1 MQYLGLA
8 LVVALLALVVLWVA
22 LRVLFG
28 GSWLLGWLRGTFGM
42 LLLVLTAMIGLIAY
56 EVRDYQATANSTPLA
71 TVVFHAQGKQRF
83 EVELQQANQH
93 RSAVVEG
100 DLWQL
105 EVHMLRWSGLAALI
119 GLEPGY
125 RLQALSGRYLSVEQ
139 QEQARHTRVL
149 LTSSTAVPVWDWLRS
164 LDWSVPFTEPQTQ
177 RVSFMPLV
185 DGAAFQ
191 IEQSATGL
199 LATPVNPEARQALK
213 DW

>member
-8 LVVALLALVVLWVA
+8 VVVALLALVVLLVA
-22 LRVLFG
+22 LRMLFG
-28 GSWLLGWLRGTFGM
+28 GNWLLGWLRGTFG
-42 LLLVLTAMIGLIAY
+42 LLLLALTAVIGFIAY
-56 EVRDYQATANSTPLA
+56 DVRDYQPIASDTPLA
-71 TVVFHAQGKQRF
+71 TVVFHAQGRQRY
-83 EVELQQANQH
+83 EVEIQGRQQH
-93 RSAVVEG
+93 SVILEG

-105 EVHMLRWSGLAALI
+105 EVHTLRWSGLTALI

-139 QEQARHTRVL
+139 QEQARHTRVQL
-149 LTSSTAVPVWDWLRS
+149 ANGTALPVRDWLKTV
-164 LDWSVPFTEPQTQ
+164 DWDVPFIEPQTQ
-177 RVSFMPLV
+177 RVSFMPLA

-199 LATPVNPEARQALK
+199 LATPMTAEARQALK

>member
-1 MQYLGLA
+1 
-8 LVVALLALVVLWVA
+8 
-22 LRVLFG
+22 
-28 GSWLLGWLRGTFGM
+28 
-42 LLLVLTAMIGLIAY
+42 
-56 EVRDYQATANSTPLA
+56 
-71 TVVFHAQGKQRF
+71 
-83 EVELQQANQH
+83 
-93 RSAVVEG
+93 
-100 DLWQL
+100 
-105 EVHMLRWSGLAALI
+105 MLRWSGLAALI

-164 LDWSVPFTEPQTQ
+164 LDWSVPFIEPQTQ
-177 RVSFMPLV
+177 RVSFIPLV